1 MIDVAD
7 TAVTRVSVQH
17 SGSFDGPFDG
27 TAMAP
32 SRVGYTGR
40 VFTRSIGKRGEIIRK
55 SFEN

>member
-32 SRVGYTGR
+32 SGVGYTGR
-40 VFTRSIGKRGEIIRK
+40 VFRRRY
-55 SFEN
+55 FFAPDPNLLN